1 MDNDTF
7 EYRLNKVEKEVDN
20 IKEDIKPMSE
30 FKISIN
36 NLTNQINKLSEQ
48 FERFS
53 NKSNER
59 NYDWLK
65 YFITLFIGAVF
76 TYLIAK

>member
-20 IKEDIKPMSE
+20 IKEDIKPISE

-36 NLTNQINKLSEQ
+36 NLTNQINKL
-48 FERFS
+48 
-53 NKSNER
+53 
-59 NYDWLK
+59 
-65 YFITLFIGAVF
+65 
-76 TYLIAK
+76 